1 MFAAVT
7 LKSIGQTSRLKI
19 QAEQLCCSLNTI
31 PSPTE
36 YLCCSLK
43 TEFLLY
49 QGTSILALKAF
60 SELNELS
67 PPPHTLQKCVCVCVC
82 VCVYQLLSRVLLFV
96 TSWTVARQAPLPIEF
111 SRPEYWSGFRFP
123 SPGLWK
129 IIFFKVNW

>member
-67 PPPHTLQKCVCVCVC
+67 PPTTHTIEVCVCVCVC
-82 VCVYQLLSRVLLFV
+82 VCVL
-96 TSWTVARQAPLPIEF
+96 VAQSCPTLCNLMDCSPPGSSAHRILQARILEWVSIPF
-111 SRPEYWSGFRFP
+111 SR
-123 SPGLWK
+123 
-129 IIFFKVNW
+129 IIEDNFL